1 VNLLNVKE
9 RVKQM
14 LIEMLLAV
22 EFDDRYEIV
31 GITYFGATNIGAEY
45 V

>member
-1 VNLLNVKE
+1 
-9 RVKQM
+9 M